1 MQKDSKIYVA
11 GHRGLVGSAIV
22 RKLQKEGFSNLLL
35 RTSSEVDLRSQQA
48 VKEFFEAEK
57 PEYVFMAAA
66 KVGGINA
73 NNLYPADFIYDNLC
87 IQNNVI
93 HQSYKN
99 NVKKLLFLGSSCIYP
114 KNAEQPIKEEYL
126 LSGYLEPTNDA
137 YAIAKIAGIKMCQ
150 SYHKQYG
157 CNFIS
162 AMPTNL
168 YGPGDNYDL
177 KSSHVLPAL
186 LRKFHDA
193 RLNNEP
199 TVTVW
204 GTGKPRREFL
214 HADDLA
220 DASLFLMKQ
229 YDNPEIINIGVGKD
243 ISIGEMAEMIK
254 NITGYEG
261 TIVFDTSMPDGTFR
275 KLLDVSKLNA
285 LGWQAKIGFE
295 EGVEGTYRQRFGAS
309 ASSASTSSA

>member
-1 MQKDSKIYVA
+1 MQKNSKIYIA
-11 GHRGLVGSAIV
+11 GHRGLAGSAIV
-22 RKLQKEGFSNLLL
+22 RKLKHEGFENLLL
-35 RTSSEVDLRSQQA
+35 RTSSELYLRDQEA
-48 VKEFFEAEK
+48 VKEFFEKEK
-57 PEYVFMAAA
+57 PEYVFLAAA

-99 NVKKLLFLGSSCIYP
+99 DVKKLLFLGSSCIYP
-114 KNAEQPIKEEYL
+114 KNSEQPIKEEYL

-137 YAIAKIAGIKMCQ
+137 YAIAKIAGIKLCQ
-150 SYHKQYG
+150 AYHKQYG

-177 KSSHVLPAL
+177 KNSHVLPAL
-186 LRKFHDA
+186 LRKFHEA
-193 RLNNEP
+193 KISNEP

-214 HADDLA
+214 HVDDLA
-220 DASLFLMKQ
+220 AACFFLMQ
-229 YDNPEIINIGVGKD
+229 NYNDPAIINIGTGKD
-243 ISIGEMAEMIK
+243 ISIGEMAAMIK
-254 NITGYEG
+254 RITGYEG
-261 TIVFDTSMPDGTFR
+261 EIIFDTSMPDGTFR
-275 KLLDVSKLNA
+275 KLLDVTRLNQ
-285 LGWQAKIGFE
+285 LGWQARIPFE
-295 EGVEGTYRQRFGAS
+295 EGVKKTYEEKFLNPA
-309 ASSASTSSA
+309 

>member
-1 MQKDSKIYVA
+1 MDKSSKIYVA
-11 GHRGLVGSAIV
+11 GHRGLAGSAIL
-22 RKLQKEGFSNLLL
+22 RKLKKEGFENLLL
-35 RTSSEVDLRSQQA
+35 RTSSELDLRNQQA
-48 VKEFFEAEK
+48 VKDFFEQEK
-57 PEYVFMAAA
+57 PEFVFLAAA

-73 NNLYPADFIYDNLC
+73 NNTYPADFLYDNLC

-99 NVKKLLFLGSSCIYP
+99 GVKKLLFLGSSCIYP
-114 KNAEQPIKEEYL
+114 KNSQQPIKEDYL

-137 YAIAKIAGIKMCQ
+137 YAIAKIAGIKLCQ

-177 KSSHVLPAL
+177 KNSHVLPAL
-186 LRKFHDA
+186 LRKFHEA
-193 RLNNEP
+193 KEKSEP

-214 HADDLA
+214 HVDDLA
-220 DASLFLMKQ
+220 AACYFLMQ
-229 YDNPEIINIGVGKD
+229 HYNEPDIVNVGVGKD
-243 ISIGEMAEMIK
+243 MSIGEMANMIK
-254 NITGYEG
+254 NISGYKGE
-261 TIVFDTSMPDGTFR
+261 IVFDTSMPDGTFQ
-275 KLLDVSKLNA
+275 KLLDVSRING
-285 LGWQAKIGFE
+285 LGWQPTIGFE
-295 EGVEGTYRQRFGAS
+295 EGLRRTYEEYSQLVN
-309 ASSASTSSA
+309 

>member
-1 MQKDSKIYVA
+1 MEKNAKIYVA
-11 GHRGLVGSAIV
+11 GHRGLAGSAIV
-22 RKLQKEGFSNLLL
+22 RKLKAEGFQNLLL
-35 RTSSEVDLRSQQA
+35 RTSSELDLRNQEA
-48 VKEFFEAEK
+48 VKDFFENQK

-73 NNLYPADFIYDNLC
+73 NNTFPADFIYDNLC

-99 NVKKLLFLGSSCIYP
+99 GVTKLLFLGSSCIYP
-114 KNAEQPIKEEYL
+114 KNSEQPIKEEYL

-177 KSSHVLPAL
+177 KNSHVLPAL
-186 LRKFHDA
+186 LRKFYEA
-193 RLNNEP
+193 KANQSPE
-199 TVTVW
+199 VTIW
-204 GTGKPRREFL
+204 GTGNPRREFL
-214 HADDLA
+214 HSDDLA
-220 DASLFLMKQ
+220 AASLFLMEN
-229 YDNPEIINIGVGKD
+229 YNDPAIINIGTGKD
-243 ISIGEMAEMIK
+243 ISIGEMAGMIK
-254 NITGYEG
+254 NISGYEG
-261 TIVFDTSMPDGTFR
+261 KLVFDTSMPDGTFR
-275 KLLDVSKLNA
+275 KLLDVSRINS
-285 LGWQAKIGFE
+285 LGWEASIGFE
-295 EGVEGTYRQRFGAS
+295 EGVKRTYEEEFANSKIRK
-309 ASSASTSSA
+309 